1 MGNGHR
7 NAIVQ
12 RIRRYK
18 KIYILHSSVM
28 DYDSNAVENMGDNV
42 VILPMSYVVDLEE
55 RNKSYS
61 NASIEST
68 REISSR
74 LDEYAKR
81 GLLAE
86 GVKTDAGGL
95 LLVGWETAK
104 MGEWP
109 SRLPQNG
116 SSMTIMLAKYYQA
129 HYGNTHKVALI
140 STNRDTR
147 ALARS
152 LRVNCEEYNF
162 SKVIKNL
169 EEKYTGFAEVTL
181 EEGEEGF
188 LTQLYTDKSLDVK
201 MLSAAPEMEMF
212 YQNQCCRLISKKGD
226 KSALAIFKKQDF
238 KFQLVKT
245 TFDFIGKRG
254 VAPVNPEQCF
264 LYHLLMDPT
273 ITLITCDGKA
283 GTGKNFV
290 VGMAGLE
297 LLDKQAI
304 SAVEFYRPQSVVEKG
319 MGYLPGTKE
328 DKFSPWSRPIFDTFS
343 QFKGEDSYNGQT
355 PARGKGGAKVPV
367 NRPLNEMTQQKIPQW
382 FKNMLDGGII
392 EILPLTWIRG
402 RSISNRLM
410 VVDEAQN
417 IHPKVAKTAATR
429 AAMNT
434 KVVFIGDP
442 GQIDEPALDSTN
454 NGLVHVIERMK
465 GQEFFGHITLIKSVR
480 SPMAEVCADLL

>member
-1 MGNGHR
+1 
-7 NAIVQ
+7 
-12 RIRRYK
+12 
-18 KIYILHSSVM
+18 M

-42 VILPMSYVVDLEE
+42 IVLPMSYVADLEE
-55 RNKSYS
+55 RNKNHS
-61 NASIEST
+61 NDAIEST

-81 GLLAE
+81 GSLAD
-86 GVKTDAGGL
+86 GVNTDAGGL
-95 LLVGWETAK
+95 LLVSWETAK

-116 SSMTIMLAKYYQA
+116 SSMTIMLARYYQA
-129 HYGNTHKVALI
+129 QYGNTHKVALI
-140 STNRDTR
+140 STNKDVR

-152 LRVNCEEYNF
+152 LHVNCEEYNF

-169 EEKYTGFAEVTL
+169 EEKYSGFAEISL

-188 LTQLYTDKSLDVK
+188 LTQLYTNKSLDVK
-201 MLSAAPEMEMF
+201 MLSAATEMEMF
-212 YQNQCCRLISKKGD
+212 YPNQCCRLTTKGGD

-238 KFQLVKT
+238 KLQLVRT
-245 TFDFIGKRG
+245 NFDFIGKRG
-254 VAPVNPEQCF
+254 VAPKNPEQCF
-264 LYHLLMDPT
+264 LYHMLMDPT
-273 ITLITCDGKA
+273 ISLVTCDGKA

-290 VGMAGLE
+290 VALAGLE
-297 LLDKQAI
+297 LLDNQLI
-304 SAVEFYRPQSVVEKG
+304 SGIEFYRPQSVVEKSQG
-319 MGYLPGTKE
+319 FLPGSAE

-343 QFKGEDSYNGQT
+343 QIKGDDFHGAYT
-355 PARGKGGAKVPV
+355 PAKSKRGKKVVPDRPLGEMIQQKVPD
-367 NRPLNEMTQQKIPQW
+367 W
-382 FKNMLDGGII
+382 FRSMLDFGII
-392 EILPLTWIRG
+392 EILPLTYLRG
-402 RSISNRLM
+402 RSISSRLL
-410 VVDEAQN
+410 VVDEGQN

-465 GQEFFGHITLIKSVR
+465 GVDFFGHITLIKSER
-480 SPMAEVCADLL
+480 SPMVEVCANRL

>member
-1 MGNGHR
+1 
-7 NAIVQ
+7 
-12 RIRRYK
+12 
-18 KIYILHSSVM
+18 M
-28 DYDSNAVENMGDNV
+28 DYDPNAVKNMGDNIV
-42 VILPMSYVVDLEE
+42 VLPMSYVVDLEE

-61 NASIEST
+61 NDSIDST

-81 GLLAE
+81 GSLAN

-95 LLVGWETAK
+95 LIVSWETGK

-116 SSMTIMLAKYYQA
+116 SSMTIMLAKYYQER
-129 HYGNTHKVALI
+129 YKTHKVALI
-140 STNRDTR
+140 STNRDVR

-152 LRVNCEEYNF
+152 LQVNCEEYNF
-162 SKVIKNL
+162 SKVINNL
-169 EEKYTGFAEVTL
+169 DEKYTGFAEVTL

-188 LTQLYTDKSLDVK
+188 LTQLYANKNLDVK
-201 MLSAAPEMEMF
+201 MLSAAAEMEMF
-212 YQNQCCRLISKKGD
+212 YPNQCCRLTSKKGD
-226 KSALAIFKKQDF
+226 KSALAIFKKQEF
-238 KFQLVKT
+238 KLQLVKT
-245 TFDFIGKRG
+245 VFDVNGKRG

-264 LYHLLMDPT
+264 FHHLLMDPT

-290 VGMAGLE
+290 VGMATLE
-297 LLDKQAI
+297 MLDKQLI
-304 SAVEFYRPQSVVEKG
+304 SAAEFYRPQSVVEKG
-319 MGYLPGTKE
+319 MGHLPGTKE
-328 DKFSPWSRPIFDTFS
+328 DKFSPWSRPIYDTFS
-343 QFKGEDSYNGQT
+343 QFRGDDSYSSH
-355 PARGKGGAKVPV
+355 ASAKGKGGGKIPV
-367 NRPLNEMTQQKIPQW
+367 NRPLNEMTQQKVPQW

-410 VVDEAQN
+410 VIDEAQN

-442 GQIDEPALDSTN
+442 GQIDEPALDITN

-465 GQEFFGHITLIKSVR
+465 GQEFFGHITLTKSVR
-480 SPMAEVCADLL
+480 SPMAEICADLL